1 MAQVHVARDRQARPG
16 FGQAPVI
23 QPVAQQQ
30 RLRIVAELA
39 SASARGWTKPTDRSP
54 RRTRGRGMA
63 LQPQVEQ
70 AGALAGAAR
79 PQGAGLAGKAW
90 PPLCSQNCP
99 RMNTLMLAA
108 PSLAAWVSRCQAS
121 CSLTSPRC
129 NGSSAAAAW
138 WRLPR
143 QGSCQRCAAEKHR
156 VGDQLHRCPASCR

>member
-1 MAQVHVARDRQARPG
+1 L
-16 FGQAPVI
+16 
-23 QPVAQQQ
+23 QQQ
-30 RLRIVAELA
+30 WLRIVAELA
-39 SASARGWTKPTDRSP
+39 ERFGQGLDKPTDRSP

-63 LQPQVEQ
+63 LQPQVQQ

-79 PQGAGLAGKAW
+79 HKVPASLAKPW
-90 PPLCSQNCP
+90 PPPLCSQNCP

-129 NGSSAAAAW
+129 RQFGRRGLVAVAAPGQ
-138 WRLPR
+138 LPALL
-143 QGSCQRCAAEKHR
+143 AAEKHR